1 MTGQVVGYARVST
14 TDQNLDRQ
22 LAEIGDVDRLFAEKV
37 SGASASARPVLQEML
52 GYVRAGDTIRV
63 TSPDRLARS
72 TTDLLRLLEDLK
84 AREVN
89 VIFTSTPALNTDS
102 AQGIF
107 MLTVLG
113 AVAELER
120 ALIRERQADGIAA
133 AKKRGVYD
141 RAPALSP
148 DQIVQARERI
158 AAGVPKTTVARDLGV
173 SRMTLYRA
181 LDGTGRYAA
190 TAHQA
195 ASSAAT

>member
-1 MTGQVVGYARVST
+1 MTGQVVGYVRVSSE
-14 TDQNLDRQ
+14 DQNLDRQ
-22 LAEIGDVDRLFAEKV
+22 LAEIGDVDKLFKERA
-37 SGASASARPVLQEML
+37 SGASAGARPVLQEML

-102 AQGIF
+102 AQGLF

-148 DQIVQARERI
+148 DQITQARRQI
-158 AAGVPKTTVARDLGV
+158 AAGVPKAAVARAFGV

-195 ASSAAT
+195 ASSATT

>member
-14 TDQNLDRQ
+14 TDQNLARQ
-22 LAEIGDVDRLFAEKV
+22 VDALGDVDRLFAEKV

-52 GYVRAGDTIRV
+52 AYAREGDTIRV

-72 TTDLLRLLEDLK
+72 TTDLLRLLEELK
-84 AREVN
+84 ARGVA
-89 VIFTSTPALNTDS
+89 VTFTSTPALNTDS
-102 AQGIF
+102 PQGLF

-148 DQIVQARERI
+148 DQIEQARERI

-181 LDGTGRYAA
+181 LDGVGRYAA

-195 ASSAAT
+195 DSSASS

>member
-195 ASSAAT
+195 ASSATT

>member
-133 AKKRGVYD
+133 AKRRGVYD
-141 RAPALSP
+141 RAPALDA
-148 DQIVQARERI
+148 DQIAQARRQI
-158 AAGVPKTTVARDLGV
+158 AAGVPKAAVARAFEV

-195 ASSAAT
+195 DSSASS

>member
-22 LAEIGDVDRLFAEKV
+22 LAEIGDVDKLFKERA
-37 SGASASARPVLQEML
+37 SGASAGARPVLQEML
-52 GYVRAGDTIRV
+52 AYVREGDVIHV

-72 TTDLLRLLEDLK
+72 VQDLLKILAELK
-84 AREVN
+84 KRGVA
-89 VIFTSTPALNTDS
+89 VIFTSSPELNTQT
-102 AQGIF
+102 AQGEF
-107 MLTVLG
+107 TLTILG
-113 AVAELER
+113 AVAQFER
-120 ALIRERQADGIAA
+120 ALIRERQSQGIAA

-148 DQIVQARERI
+148 DQIAQARERI

-181 LDGTGRYAA
+181 LDGVGRYAA

-195 ASSAAT
+195 DSSASS

>member
-195 ASSAAT
+195 ASGATT

>member
-14 TDQNLDRQ
+14 TDQNLARQ
-22 LAEIGDVDRLFAEKV
+22 VDALGAVDRLFAEKV

-52 GYVRAGDTIRV
+52 AYVREGDVIHV

-72 TTDLLRLLEDLK
+72 VQDLLKILAELK
-84 AREVN
+84 KRGVA
-89 VIFTSTPALNTDS
+89 VIFTSSPELNTQT
-102 AQGIF
+102 AQGEF
-107 MLTVLG
+107 TLTILG
-113 AVAELER
+113 AVAQFER
-120 ALIRERQADGIAA
+120 ALIRERQSQGIAA

-148 DQIVQARERI
+148 DQIAQARERI

-181 LDGTGRYAA
+181 LDGVGRYAA

-195 ASSAAT
+195 DSSASS

>member
-14 TDQNLDRQ
+14 TDQNLARQ
-22 LAEIGDVDRLFAEKV
+22 VDALGAVDRLFAEKV

-52 GYVRAGDTIRV
+52 AYAREGDTIRV

-84 AREVN
+84 VRGVAVT
-89 VIFTSTPALNTDS
+89 FTSTPALNTDS
-102 AQGIF
+102 PQGLF

-133 AKKRGVYD
+133 AKRRGVYD

-148 DQIVQARERI
+148 DQIEQARERI

-181 LDGTGRYAA
+181 LDGVGRYAA

-195 ASSAAT
+195 DSSASS